1 MPQAPSTSAP
11 PAPIRDRILASART
25 LVLERGFAS
34 TTVDA
39 VLTEAGASKGAFF
52 HHFPSKGALG
62 RAIVDAYVRDD
73 AAFLDDLLERAAAAT
88 DDPGEQLLYAV
99 RRLEA
104 MADAP
109 LEEQPACLMV
119 SFIYENQLGE
129 AGIGEIVR
137 GSIRYWRERIRER
150 LEAAA
155 RTRTGL
161 QNEDLDAL
169 ADHVFVTIEGA
180 FLLTRAMDDATA
192 LRRQLGQLRRYLE
205 VLLDGPP

>member
-1 MPQAPSTSAP
+1 MAQNPSATAPS
-11 PAPIRDRILASART
+11 APIRDRILASARA
-25 LVLERGFAS
+25 LVLDRGFAS

-39 VLTEAGASKGAFF
+39 VLAEAGASKGAFF

-88 DDPGEQLLYAV
+88 EDPGEQLVWFV
-99 RRLEA
+99 RQLEA
-104 MADAP
+104 LADAP
-109 LEEQPACLMV
+109 LDEQPACLMV

-129 AGIGEIVR
+129 AGIGGVVR

-155 RTRTGL
+155 RTRPHL
-161 QNEDLDAL
+161 QDEDLGAM

-180 FLLTRAMDDATA
+180 FLLARAMDDGTA